1 MKAEKKLSIALAA
14 LMVAGALPVAVAA
27 DDTTEMV
34 YGTMTIPYAE
44 FYRGEGVD
52 YDVDVV
58 TSATASKWKNEN
70 LVGGTYSHEA
80 EKGGVIDGFVHRD
93 GQRSR
98 GVQDRLRCRRRSDFL
113 RGRGRVR
120 GR

>member
-58 TSATASKWKNEN
+58 TSATASE
-70 LVGGTYSHEA
+70 VE
-80 EKGGVIDGFVHRD
+80 EREP
-93 GQRSR
+93 
-98 GVQDRLRCRRRSDFL
+98 RRRNLFA
-113 RGRGRVR
+113 RGGEGRSHR
-120 GR
+120 RRRLPCRCSEGRRCFDR

>member
-44 FYRGEGVD
+44 FYRGEGV
-52 YDVDVV
+52 
-58 TSATASKWKNEN
+58 TSTS
-70 LVGGTYSHEA
+70 
-80 EKGGVIDGFVHRD
+80 
-93 GQRSR
+93 
-98 GVQDRLRCRRRSDFL
+98 
-113 RGRGRVR
+113 
-120 GR
+120 

>member
-70 LVGGTYSHEA
+70 LVGGT
-80 EKGGVIDGFVHRD
+80 
-93 GQRSR
+93 
-98 GVQDRLRCRRRSDFL
+98 
-113 RGRGRVR
+113 
-120 GR
+120 